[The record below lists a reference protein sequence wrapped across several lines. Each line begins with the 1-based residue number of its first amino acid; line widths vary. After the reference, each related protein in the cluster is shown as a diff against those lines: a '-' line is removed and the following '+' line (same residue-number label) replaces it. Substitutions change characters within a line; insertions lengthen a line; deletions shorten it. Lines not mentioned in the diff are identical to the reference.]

1 MERKLFFA
9 KGYVHITNSKQRKHP
24 YMRNEDLG
32 DVQGVVLDLD
42 GTVYTGE
49 TVIPGAPAVVN
60 RLRSSGFG
68 VRFATNTTRQSRRAL
83 VERLR
88 QFRIDVEAEDLVTAP
103 MAAATWLRERQ
114 IRTVALYVANAG
126 RADFDEFRSDKR
138 SPGAVV
144 VGDLGSAWTF
154 DLLNRAFRQLLG
166 GAELLAIQRNRY
178 WKTADDFVLDAG
190 PFVAALEYASGK
202 QAVTIGKPS
211 AAFFEAAARS
221 LGLPMSKLVMVGDDV
236 VADVEGAIATGLQ
249 GVLVRTGKFRPSDLE
264 RETPP
269 DAVLDS
275 IAELPRLLLG
285 EQ

>member
-1 MERKLFFA
+1 
-9 KGYVHITNSKQRKHP
+9 
-24 YMRNEDLG
+24 MRNDDLG

-42 GTVYTGE
+42 GTVYAGD

-103 MAAATWLRERQ
+103 VAAATWLRERQ
-114 IRTVALYVANAG
+114 IRTVALYVENAG
-126 RADFDEFRSDKR
+126 RADFDEFRVDER

-144 VGDLGSAWTF
+144 VGDIGSAWTF

-178 WKTADDFVLDAG
+178 WKTADGFVLDAG

-202 QAVTIGKPS
+202 AGRDYRQAECGVL
-211 AAFFEAAARS
+211 RS
-221 LGLPMSKLVMVGDDV
+221 SST
-236 VADVEGAIATGLQ
+236 VAWSSDVEACHG
-249 GVLVRTGKFRPSDLE
+249 R
-264 RETPP
+264 
-269 DAVLDS
+269 
-275 IAELPRLLLG
+275 
-285 EQ
+285 

>member
-1 MERKLFFA
+1 
-9 KGYVHITNSKQRKHP
+9 
-24 YMRNEDLG
+24 MRNDDLG

-42 GTVYTGE
+42 GTVYAGE
-49 TVIPGAPAVVN
+49 TVIPGAPAIVN

-103 MAAATWLRERQ
+103 VAAATWLRERQ
-114 IRTVALYVANAG
+114 IRTVALYVENAG
-126 RADFDEFRSDKR
+126 RADFDEFRVDER

-144 VGDLGSAWTF
+144 VGDIGSAWTF

-178 WKTADDFVLDAG
+178 WKTADGFVLDAG

-211 AAFFEAAARS
+211 VAFFEAAARS

-249 GVLVRTGKFRPSDLE
+249 GGCWSGRGSFVPATLSVRHL
-264 RETPP
+264 
-269 DAVLDS
+269 
-275 IAELPRLLLG
+275 
-285 EQ
+285 

>member
-1 MERKLFFA
+1 
-9 KGYVHITNSKQRKHP
+9 
-24 YMRNEDLG
+24 MRNDDLG

-42 GTVYTGE
+42 GTVYAGE

-103 MAAATWLRERQ
+103 VAAATWLRERQ
-114 IRTVALYVANAG
+114 IRTVALYVENAG
-126 RADFDEFRSDKR
+126 RADFDEFRVDER

-144 VGDLGSAWTF
+144 VGDIGSAWTF

-178 WKTADDFVLDAG
+178 WKTADGFVLDAG
-190 PFVAALEYASGK
+190 PFVAALRICLREAGRDYR
-202 QAVTIGKPS
+202 QAECGVLRSSS
-211 AAFFEAAARS
+211 A
-221 LGLPMSKLVMVGDDV
+221 
-236 VADVEGAIATGLQ
+236 VAWSSDVEACHG
-249 GVLVRTGKFRPSDLE
+249 R
-264 RETPP
+264 
-269 DAVLDS
+269 
-275 IAELPRLLLG
+275 
-285 EQ
+285 